1 MEVDCSN
8 KRSRVH
14 HKCYKNTV
22 PGRWYIT
29 SATRTPYLGAGTS
42 QVLQEHRTWALVHHK
57 CYKNTVPGRWYITSA
72 TRTPYLGAGTSQ
84 VLQEHRTW
92 ALVHHKCYKNTVPGR
107 WYITS
112 ATRTPYLGAGTS
124 QVLQEHCTR
133 PLVHHKCYKNTVPGR
148 WYITSATRTLYLIP
162 IKEYMSNF
170 KVKKYTDPNKIVVRA
185 TVANDC
191 IVRIELTTLDSC
203 NIYQLYRLFE
213 KQGLN

>member
-29 SATRTPYLGAGTS
+29 SATRTLYLGAGTS
-42 QVLQEHRTWALVHHK
+42 QVLQEHCTWALVHHRTRPLVHHK
-57 CYKNTVPGRWYITSA
+57 CYKNTVPGRWYI
-72 TRTPYLGAGTSQ
+72 
-84 VLQEHRTW
+84 
-92 ALVHHKCYKNTVPGR
+92 
-107 WYITS
+107 
-112 ATRTPYLGAGTS
+112 
-124 QVLQEHCTR
+124 
-133 PLVHHKCYKNTVPGR
+133 TVPGR

-170 KVKKYTDPNKIVVRA
+170 KVKKYIDPNKIVVRA